1 MIIRHFTDTPEQKRE
16 RSQVREGASRQ
27 VKAAEERSI
36 KAADY
41 AAVRHNIAWDHYR
54 ATGVTPDKVVPEL
67 NTKEIA
73 ELREYA
79 EKLSP
84 YSSDRRDFER
94 GAREAEWVLQQREQA
109 AMREAERAR
118 AQDAAS
124 RAREQSTSQ
133 DRASRDRSDR
143 DSYTRGR

>member
-1 MIIRHFTDTPEQKRE
+1 MIIRHFTDSPEQKRE

-41 AAVRHNIAWDHYR
+41 GAVWHKIAWDHYV

-67 NTKEIA
+67 NAKEIS
-73 ELREYA
+73 ELREFG
-79 EKLSP
+79 EKLSL

-94 GAREAEWVLQQREQA
+94 GAREAEWALQQRDQA
-109 AMREAERAR
+109 VLREAERTR
-118 AQDAAS
+118 AQDTSS
-124 RAREQSTSQ
+124 RAIEQSRSQ
-133 DRASRDRSDR
+133 DRPNRDRSDR